1 MDSTAETGISMEIPE
16 ERLISMVSLV
26 GSEVWTRR
34 IALDWGLAASLR
46 FHWWKNVGQ
55 QLIDLQNCEIE
66 SIGSF
71 APGDPFGPNFGGFR

>member
-34 IALDWGLAASLR
+34 NALDWGAEASLR
-46 FHWWKNVGQ
+46 FHW
-55 QLIDLQNCEIE
+55 
-66 SIGSF
+66 
-71 APGDPFGPNFGGFR
+71 